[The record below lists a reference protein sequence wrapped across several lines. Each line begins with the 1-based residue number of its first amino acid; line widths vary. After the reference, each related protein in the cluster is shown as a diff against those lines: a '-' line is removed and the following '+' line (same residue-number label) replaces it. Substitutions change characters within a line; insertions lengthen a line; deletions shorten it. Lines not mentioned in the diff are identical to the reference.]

1 MINRRFSF
9 FLRVEII
16 VSFLEFCVVRVF
28 TAGYWIARYQRPITA
43 CMRMAGWWHSSK
55 SPFQA
60 KGWNELAGGV
70 KVCMRA
76 SWNMLTTRSL
86 LSEIQVE
93 AEAVDELAEQ
103 ILHCVKA
110 VSALPTSSVEGI
122 EAWT

>member
-43 CMRMAGWWHSSK
+43 CTRMAGWSHSSK
-55 SPFQA
+55 RPFQA
-60 KGWNELAGGV
+60 KGWDELVGGV

-86 LSEIQVE
+86 LIGVQLE
-93 AEAVDELAEQ
+93 AEIVGALLEQ

-110 VSALPTSSVEGI
+110 VSALSTSSVEGI